1 MSFLQELN
9 QLPVHQGASHLKLQ
23 PIEVWNVMVFVVVF
37 VVPPHIMVFRP
48 VAELGPFL
56 ALASMLAGR
65 NVLVFR
71 PVAELGPFLVQ
82 VGLSLSQ

>member
-1 MSFLQELN
+1 MSFLQVLI
-9 QLPVHQGASHLKLQ
+9 QLTVHQGASHLKLQ
-23 PIEVWNVMVFVVVF
+23 PIKLWNVVF
-37 VVPPHIMVFRP
+37 VVLQHVVVFRP

-65 NVLVFR
+65 NVLVW
-71 PVAELGPFLVQ
+71 VVQ